1 MELIYSG
8 KTKDVYQLESNR
20 VLLQFKDDVTGK
32 DGVFDPGANSV
43 GLTIDG
49 IGKSGLRLSA
59 HFFKML
65 SEKGIATHYIS
76 SNIEKAQMEVKKANP
91 IGKGLEVI
99 CRYKAV
105 GSFYKRYQTYCSLG
119 QDLDALVEI
128 TLKDDEKGDP
138 VISKATLENLLILNS
153 TQYKELEA
161 LTKTIAGHIKGSLE
175 EKNLDLYDIKLEFGY
190 DEEGNLMLID
200 ELSAGNMRVYQ
211 NEEYIEPLKLEKLFF
226 DN

>member
-1 MELIYSG
+1 
-8 KTKDVYQLESNR
+8 
-20 VLLQFKDDVTGK
+20 
-32 DGVFDPGANSV
+32 
-43 GLTIDG
+43 
-49 IGKSGLRLSA
+49 
-59 HFFKML
+59 
-65 SEKGIATHYIS
+65 
-76 SNIEKAQMEVKKANP
+76 
-91 IGKGLEVI
+91 
-99 CRYKAV
+99 